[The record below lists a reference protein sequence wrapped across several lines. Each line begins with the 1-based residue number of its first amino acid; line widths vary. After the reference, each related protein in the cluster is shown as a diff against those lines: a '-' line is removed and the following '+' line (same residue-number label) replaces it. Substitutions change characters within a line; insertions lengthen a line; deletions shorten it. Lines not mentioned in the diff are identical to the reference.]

1 MDFLTIVWTKFIR
14 TWLKPK
20 KQQPRNNSACRC
32 FHPFDGNF
40 TCEII
45 NIIWINRLYCA
56 RKLQKAFIRSSSLSY
71 IHSWWIHSHE
81 LYLVISFFF
90 VLCHP
95 SMTINLSIKPCGKGF
110 FSGHRQFQVFF
121 AFFQLEKKGII
132 KVHKSTFISFSFG
145 KVVSD
150 CEWFRVPFNDVFMG
164 SLLMN
169 FSAIRQKRE
178 KEEELLIHLFSY
190 VE

>member
-71 IHSWWIHSHE
+71 IHSWWIHSPE
-81 LYLVISFFF
+81 LYLVISFF
-90 VLCHP
+90 LCSAIP
-95 SMTINLSIKPCGKGF
+95 QWLLTCQSSLVGRGF
-110 FSGHRQFQVFF
+110 SLDIVSFRFFF
-121 AFFQLEKKGII
+121 AFFSVRKERNHQ
-132 KVHKSTFISFSFG
+132 ST
-145 KVVSD
+145 
-150 CEWFRVPFNDVFMG
+150 
-164 SLLMN
+164 
-169 FSAIRQKRE
+169 Q
-178 KEEELLIHLFSY
+178 IHLHFLFIRKGCFGLWM
-190 VE
+190 V